1 MLSWD
6 YSPAHRV
13 PSVVW
18 VCWTRVEKIT
28 RVNAQIF
35 LGSLQTQKPP
45 RALKLQSHHL
55 NILMS
60 PTEKFR
66 PVKCLNA
73 GLYCSLSIINSSAK
87 VFVKLVKV
95 CWTLHTQEVN
105 EHLACLPLNFSNL
118 NETIWEF
125 RHSLIHRADAVFSL
139 HFTSHLRNVLL
150 ERAECGEIG
159 RAQNLSRLMLLQW
172 AERINLLNLI
182 YDGYKV
188 CWTFV

>member
-1 MLSWD
+1 MLRFS
-6 YSPAHRV
+6 SVHCKLRSRPE
-13 PSVVW
+13 PSM
-18 VCWTRVEKIT
+18 
-28 RVNAQIF
+28 
-35 LGSLQTQKPP
+35 
-45 RALKLQSHHL
+45 LQSHHL

-73 GLYCSLSIINSSAK
+73 RACIVHFPLLIALPECLLNWWRC
-87 VFVKLVKV
+87 VELF
-95 CWTLHTQEVN
+95 TQEVN

-150 ERAECGEIG
+150 ERTECGEIG

-188 CWTFV
+188 CWTSV